1 MGHSLYTET
10 KGGEGAVE
18 EERGEGRATGGER
31 GERWMVKG
39 GGTTSCFLSGW
50 LLWCNFKR

>member
-1 MGHSLYTET
+1 MGHSLYAET
-10 KGGEGAVE
+10 KGGEGDIE

-31 GERWMVKG
+31 GERWMDKG
-39 GGTTSCFLSGW
+39 GGATSCFLSGW

>member
-10 KGGEGAVE
+10 KGGEGDVE
-18 EERGEGRATGGER
+18 EERGEGQAAGKR
-31 GERWMVKG
+31 GWIEKG
-39 GGTTSCFLSGW
+39 GGVTSCFLSGW